1 MTEKKKEKNFE
12 KERHLIG
19 QSEKRKI
26 CILSVIFPPI
36 KIFQKMAKKEIRRAS
51 GVNSF

>member
-12 KERHLIG
+12 KGRHLIR

-26 CILSVIFPPI
+26 CISSVIFPPHQ
-36 KIFQKMAKKEIRRAS
+36 IFQKMAKKEIRRAS